1 MNLDNMNV
9 LIVRLS
15 SIGDVLHA
23 TVVAHNLKLN
33 EPNCHITW
41 LASPPAS
48 ELLRYNPDI
57 DELIIWDRN
66 AFERALKTCSPH
78 ALKASLCNL
87 HHILASHRFDV
98 VLDVHGLFLT
108 GVISLLSKAHK
119 RIGIRGMHEFNNLFM
134 TALAPKVNNP
144 HKVYQYAAVLHHFGI
159 NSLNLNYILGLPPF
173 LDDFA
178 SHFFAEHGID
188 CNQPILMVNPCSTRA
203 NKNWPVKSFVQV
215 LDKLPANIQIIFC
228 GAVKDTD
235 TINDIRNSMAH
246 SSYSIAGKTN
256 LLELAALFRASD
268 LLLTGDTGPLHIA
281 IAVGLTTLS
290 LWGPTK
296 PEIYGP
302 LVSEHAFI
310 VSKNDCTACLKASC
324 RYHTNDCMKSIL
336 PSAVEAKIRELLA
349 ITQY

>member
-1 MNLDNMNV
+1 MNLANIHI

-23 TVVAHNLKLN
+23 TVVAHNLKLH
-33 EPNCHITW
+33 EPHCYITW

-66 AFERALKTCSPH
+66 AFEHAFKACSPH
-78 ALKASLCNL
+78 ELKVSLYKL
-87 HHILASHRFDV
+87 YHLLSPRSFDI
-98 VLDVHGLFLT
+98 VLDIHGLFLT

-119 RIGIRGMHEFNNLFM
+119 RIGIRGMHELNNLFM
-134 TALAPKVNNP
+134 TELAPKVSNP
-144 HKVYQYAAVLHHFGI
+144 HKVYQYAAVLHHLGI
-159 NSLNLNYILGLPPF
+159 NTLNPNYILGLPPS

-178 SHFFAEHGID
+178 SHFFTEHGID
-188 CNQPILMVNPCSTRA
+188 CNQPILMVNPCSTRI
-203 NKNWPVKSFVQV
+203 NKNWPIKSFVQV

-235 TINDIRNSMAH
+235 TINNIQSSMKHA
-246 SSYSIAGKTN
+246 SYSIAGETN

-281 IAVGLTTLS
+281 IAVGLNTLS
-290 LWGPTK
+290 LWGPTR
-296 PEIYGP
+296 PDIYGP
-302 LVSEHAFI
+302 LVPDHAFI
-310 VSKNDCTACLKASC
+310 VSQDSCTACLKAKC
-324 RYHTNDCMKSIL
+324 RYHTNSCMKSIL
-336 PSAVEAKIRELLA
+336 PDTVEAKIYELLA
-349 ITQY
+349 ITRH